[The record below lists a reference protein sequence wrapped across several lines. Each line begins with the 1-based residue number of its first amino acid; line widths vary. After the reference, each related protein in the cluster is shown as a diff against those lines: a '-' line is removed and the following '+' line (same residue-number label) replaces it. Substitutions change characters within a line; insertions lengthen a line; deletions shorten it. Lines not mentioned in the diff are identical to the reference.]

1 MDAKIIYA
9 RDTKVGE
16 IYLTNGLNYKV
27 KIITIYGEPPDVSSV
42 LVESESAGER
52 RITISGGTE
61 LIPYSEKLH
70 VVPIVPTITKQQ
82 LVPTT
87 DKQQLVPT
95 TDKQQPVPVTNKQK
109 PTKKKE
115 KDMSR
120 QKNPR
125 SAIID
130 QELKLVA
137 PDTKPDWEAIAT
149 LVIGE
154 GRAPEEKRKAIINQA
169 KMRFRLK
176 QFDKV
181 PRVKKVKVPKE
192 KKVKV
197 PKVKKIKPVEEASVA
212 EEVTPE

>member
-1 MDAKIIYA
+1 MDTKIIYA
-9 RDTKVGE
+9 RDAKVGE
-16 IYLTNGLNYKV
+16 VYLTNGLNYKV

-70 VVPIVPTITKQQ
+70 VVPIVPAINKQLPVTVPSKQQ
-82 LVPTT
+82 V
-87 DKQQLVPT
+87 VSA
-95 TDKQQPVPVTNKQK
+95 TNKQQS
-109 PTKKKE
+109 PKKKE

-130 QELKLVA
+130 AELKQVA
-137 PDTKPDWEAIAT
+137 PGTKPDWEAIAT
-149 LVIGE
+149 LVISG
-154 GRAPEEKRKAIINQA
+154 GRAPEEKRTAVINQA

-176 QFDKV
+176 QFAKP
-181 PRVKKVKVPKE
+181 PRVKKVKVPKV
-192 KKVKV
+192 KKVKAA
-197 PKVKKIKPVEEASVA
+197 KEASAVEEAPAV
-212 EEVTPE
+212 EEVQPE